1 MRSWIRRLH
10 LHTGL
15 ASSTALVL
23 FAVAGLD
30 ATFRDSS
37 AHYDRPPDEVRW
49 VEFAAPPDLEEDE
62 LVRRVHAALDF
73 ALSEPV
79 PAFARHRDADGHLV
93 LPHYSLNGRRD
104 AVVLPEEGRLRVDV
118 WHADAIAFLSQLHA
132 VTLRVPPR
140 GVDWRVVL
148 WSLYVELSI
157 FALFAFVAS
166 GAWLWWTSRPRHR
179 LARAALLAGSGA
191 LAALLAWVR

>member
-1 MRSWIRRLH
+1 MRDWIRRLH

-15 ASSTALVL
+15 ASITALAL
-23 FAVAGLD
+23 FGVAGLD
-30 ATFRDSS
+30 ATFRGPPSR
-37 AHYDRPPDEVRW
+37 YDGPPDEVRW
-49 VEFAAPPDLEEDE
+49 IEFAAPPDLPEDE
-62 LVRRVHAALDF
+62 LARRVHAALGF
-73 ALSEPV
+73 ALSEPA
-79 PAFARHRDADGHLV
+79 PAFARRRDAEGRLV

-104 AVVLPEEGRLRVDV
+104 AVVLPDGKLRVDV
-118 WHADAIAFLSQLHA
+118 WHSDALQFLSQLHA

-148 WSLYVELSI
+148 WALYVELSI
-157 FALFAFVAS
+157 FALFVFVAS

-191 LAALLAWVR
+191 LTALLAWLR